1 MSLAS
6 DKREPVFVIITN
18 QLHSLQKAVAVIA
31 SRRTNSNNSRHDKR
45 LFLRLE
51 IS

>member
-18 QLHSLQKAVAVIA
+18 QLAYIAYRKQWQSLPQDVQTVTTVDTT
-31 SRRTNSNNSRHDKR
+31 SDSSCD
-45 LFLRLE
+45 
-51 IS
+51 